1 MAKNGKLPLQGMT
14 AVVTAGGGAIGSATA
29 GVLVRDGAHVVISG
43 RTQEKLDRVCDS
55 LAADAK
61 EAGGSIIGH
70 AANGTDEDQIREL
83 VAVAEKVTGRID
95 MAANVV
101 GGGGGSTAPILR
113 YTVDMLEGTFRQNI
127 TSAYLLLKHAG
138 GAMVRAGGGSFV
150 AVSSMQATESAPY
163 LAAYCASKAGLEM
176 LCRVA
181 ADELGEHKVR
191 VNLVR
196 PGLTQTGVATH
207 PSANERAMAAYYEQ
221 QPLQQT
227 GQPIN
232 IANAI
237 RYFLGPESEWTTGQA
252 LAVDGGN
259 SLRRF
264 PDLRFLWAER
274 IGDEMEKADRG
285 EVD

>member
-127 TSAYLLLKHAG
+127 TSAYL
-138 GAMVRAGGGSFV
+138 
-150 AVSSMQATESAPY
+150 
-163 LAAYCASKAGLEM
+163 
-176 LCRVA
+176 
-181 ADELGEHKVR
+181 
-191 VNLVR
+191 
-196 PGLTQTGVATH
+196 
-207 PSANERAMAAYYEQ
+207 
-221 QPLQQT
+221 
-227 GQPIN
+227 
-232 IANAI
+232 
-237 RYFLGPESEWTTGQA
+237 
-252 LAVDGGN
+252 
-259 SLRRF
+259 
-264 PDLRFLWAER
+264 
-274 IGDEMEKADRG
+274 
-285 EVD
+285 